1 MKDDTILLQFMLRA
15 IQEIEDFTAGGA
27 NDHKTLMAVRKEIEI
42 IGEAANK
49 ISKET
54 ILQYPNVPWRKMIA
68 TRHKLSHEY
77 FGVDAQTIWNVVEK
91 ELPILKGQIQEIFV
105 SLSRRHEERKT

>member
-1 MKDDTILLQFMLRA
+1 MKDDLILLEFMLRA
-15 IQEIEDFTAGGA
+15 IQEIEEFTAGGA

-49 ISKET
+49 ISDK
-54 ILQYPNVPWRKMIA
+54 IKQQYPTLPWRKMIA

-77 FGVDAQTIWNVVEK
+77 FGVDAKTIWNVVEK
-91 ELPILKGQIQEIFV
+91 ELPTLKGQIQAIVQTLQGRQE
-105 SLSRRHEERKT
+105 